1 MQKSSPSADVLPAK
15 HVQKSAVGLHQ
26 AGGGLPATADPGT
39 QGRLGRGIDG
49 TRARGGQGDRKS
61 TRRKASHTVRNR
73 MPSPA

>member
-49 TRARGGQGDRKS
+49 TRARGGRGIDGTRGKGGQGH
-61 TRRKASHTVRNR
+61 RRN
-73 MPSPA
+73 